1 VKYLFF
7 LFLLGATNLLA
18 QSSLSPD
25 TLSNVDNGEI
35 FTVVDVMPEY
45 PGGNEAMVRF
55 IGSNTQYPT
64 SARRSGEEGTVFV
77 GFIITKQG
85 DIRDVKTVKGV
96 SPAVN
101 EEAERVIRSMPRWI
115 PGMQAGKNVSVR
127 FVLPIKFNLKS
138 SGKTKKQ
145 KN

>member
-18 QSSLSPD
+18 QSSVSPD

-35 FTVVDVMPEY
+35 FPVVEVMPEY

-55 IGSNTQYPT
+55 IGGNIQYPA
-64 SARRSGEEGTVFV
+64 SARRFGEEGTVFV

-115 PGMQAGKNVSVR
+115 PGMQKGENVNVR
-127 FVLPIKFNLKS
+127 FVLPIKFNLASPK
-138 SGKTKKQ
+138 KTKKQ

>member
-1 VKYLFF
+1 VKYLFS